1 MDNFDFNEP
10 PVRRPRP
17 RLNSWDMLSILTLL
31 ITLCIGGYFGLIF
44 FNPTTPLNPLPPV
57 VAPLP
62 LLFPTVTITP
72 IQLGPTWTPTIV
84 TLTDTPTLNPTITL
98 QPTATVFSL
107 VPATSTPTLTST
119 PKAPFSASVNAIESI
134 IIPHLVD
141 QGCNWQGV
149 GGTVDDAN
157 NSPIV
162 GLVLRLT
169 GSLNGRTINLTTV
182 SGVSPDYGKSG
193 YEFVLGTAP
202 VASRDPLTLQLLDQ
216 AGLPLADNVYIVTN
230 NDCKKNLILVRFK
243 KNR

>member
-1 MDNFDFNEP
+1 MDNFDFNDQ
-10 PVRRPRP
+10 PVKRSRPQ
-17 RLNSWDMLSILTLL
+17 LNSWDMLSILMLL

-57 VAPLP
+57 VVHP
-62 LLFPTVTITP
+62 LLLPTVTITP
-72 IQLGPTWTPTIV
+72 IQLGPTWTPTPV
-84 TLTDTPTLNPTITL
+84 AVTDTLTLNPTITL
-98 QPTATVFSL
+98 QPTATSFFL
-107 VPATSTPTLTST
+107 VPPTSTPTLTPT

-149 GGTVDDAN
+149 AGTVDDAN
-157 NSPIV
+157 NGPIV
-162 GLVLRLT
+162 GMVLRLT
-169 GSLNGRTINLTTV
+169 GIYNGKSLNLTTV

-193 YEFVLGTAP
+193 YEFVLGTVP

-230 NDCKKNLILVRFK
+230 NYCKKNLILVRFK

>member
-62 LLFPTVTITP
+62 LLLPTVTITP

-84 TLTDTPTLNPTITL
+84 ALTDMPTLNPTITL

-119 PKAPFSASVNAIESI
+119 PKAPFSFTVNYIESTI
-134 IIPHLVD
+134 IHPDLGD
-141 QGCNWQGV
+141 RKS
-149 GGTVDDAN
+149 TRL
-157 NSPIV
+157 NS
-162 GLVLRLT
+162 
-169 GSLNGRTINLTTV
+169 SH
-182 SGVSPDYGKSG
+182 
-193 YEFVLGTAP
+193 
-202 VASRDPLTLQLLDQ
+202 QLISYAVFCL
-216 AGLPLADNVYIVTN
+216 
-230 NDCKKNLILVRFK
+230 KKK
-243 KNR
+243 